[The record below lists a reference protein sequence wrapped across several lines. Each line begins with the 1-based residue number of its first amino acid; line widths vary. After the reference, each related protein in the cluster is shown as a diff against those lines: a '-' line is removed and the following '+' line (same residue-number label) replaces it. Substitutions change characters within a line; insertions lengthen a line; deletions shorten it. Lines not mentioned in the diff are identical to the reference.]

1 MGRSWFYDSR
11 IVNLNFQLDDLR
23 VFCLAAR
30 KASFA
35 ATATE
40 LGTSPAYVSKRIAI
54 LEKSLGVQLFHRAAR
69 RVTVTDDGERVY
81 TSAQQIFQGVEHMSE
96 TVAGG
101 RLDPRGALRVTT
113 SFRLGRMHIAPAL
126 SLFAKRYPAL
136 DITLDTVDR
145 RVDLIN
151 ENIDL
156 DIRVG
161 EVDEPH
167 LVAHHIAASTRVL
180 CAAPSYLARR
190 GTPTTVAELSHHD
203 CLVLR
208 DRNQAFGVWRLT
220 GPGGSVEKIKVTGRL
235 ASNNSEI
242 VRGWGN
248 DGHGI
253 LLQTSWDLHDDLVA
267 GRLVPIVPTHVQPA
281 DIWAAT
287 TVRLSHSAKVR
298 MCVQFLQEQLG
309 GDGPFALRGMD
320 GEPWRTSRR
329 SRLESLPPS
338 PRSLTPL

>member
-1 MGRSWFYDSR
+1 MK
-11 IVNLNFQLDDLR
+11 LNFQLDDLQ
-23 VFCLAAR
+23 VFCIAAR

-35 ATATE
+35 AAATE
-40 LGTSPAYVSKRIAI
+40 LGMSPAFVSKRIAI
-54 LEKSLGVQLFHRAAR
+54 LEKALGVTLFHRAAR
-69 RVTVTDDGERVY
+69 RVTVTEDGERVFA
-81 TSAQQIFQGVEHMSE
+81 SAQQIFEGVDHMGE

-113 SFRLGRMHIAPAL
+113 SFRLGRMHIGPVL
-126 SLFAKRYPAL
+126 SLLAQQYPAL
-136 DITLDTVDR
+136 DITLDAVDR

-156 DIRVG
+156 DVRIA

-167 LVAHHIAASTRVL
+167 LVAHRIADSTRVL
-180 CAAPSYLARR
+180 CAAPGYLERR
-190 GTPTTVAELSHHD
+190 GAPTRIAELSQHE

-220 GPGGSVEKIKVTGRL
+220 GPHGPEKVKVTGRL
-235 ASNNSEI
+235 SSNNAEI

-253 LLQTSWDLHDDLVA
+253 LLQARWDVSEDLRA
-267 GRLVPIVPTHVQPA
+267 GRLLPVLPDCTQPA
-281 DIWAAT
+281 DIWAAS

-298 MCVQFLQEQLG
+298 VCVRFLQEQLAS
-309 GDGPFALRGMD
+309 GPFALQH
-320 GEPWRTSRR
+320 
-329 SRLESLPPS
+329 
-338 PRSLTPL
+338 

>member
-1 MGRSWFYDSR
+1 M
-11 IVNLNFQLDDLR
+11 NLQFQLDDLR

-35 ATATE
+35 ATAME

-54 LEKSLGVQLFHRAAR
+54 LEKSLGVTLFHRSAR

-81 TSAQQIFQGVEHMSE
+81 QSAQAIFEGVERMGE

-101 RLDPRGALRVTT
+101 ALDPRGALRVTT
-113 SFRLGRMHIAPAL
+113 SFRLGRKHIAPVL
-126 SLFAKRYPAL
+126 SELARRHPAL
-136 DITLDTVDR
+136 DITLDVVDR
-145 RVDLIN
+145 RVDLIS

-156 DIRVG
+156 DVRIA

-167 LVAHHIAASTRVL
+167 LVAHRIAKSSRIL
-180 CAAPSYLARR
+180 CAAPAYLARR
-190 GTPTTVAELSHHD
+190 GTPQSLGELAQHD

-208 DRNQAFGVWRLT
+208 DRHAAFGVWRLA
-220 GPGGSVEKIKVTGRL
+220 GPNGAPEKIKVTGRL

-242 VRGWGN
+242 VRAWAN
-248 DGHGI
+248 DGQGI
-253 LLQTSWDLHDDLVA
+253 VFSARWDVAADLA
-267 GRLVPIVPTHVQPA
+267 SGRLVHVLPGWHESA

-298 MCVQFLQEQLG
+298 VCVGFLREQLAS
-309 GDGPFALRGMD
+309 GPFALQA
-320 GEPWRTSRR
+320 
-329 SRLESLPPS
+329 
-338 PRSLTPL
+338 

>member
-1 MGRSWFYDSR
+1 M
-11 IVNLNFQLDDLR
+11 NLKFQLDDLR

-54 LEKSLGVQLFHRAAR
+54 LEKALGVTLFHRAAR
-69 RVTVTDDGERVY
+69 RVTVTEDGERVY
-81 TSAQQIFQGVEHMSE
+81 ASAQQIFQDVDHMGE

-101 RLDPRGALRVTT
+101 KLDPRGLLRVTT
-113 SFRLGRMHIAPAL
+113 SARLGRMHIGPAL
-126 SLFAKRYPAL
+126 SLLARRYPAL
-136 DITLDTVDR
+136 DITLDAVDR
-145 RVDLIN
+145 RVDLVG

-156 DIRVG
+156 DVRVG

-167 LVAHHIAASTRVL
+167 LVAHKIATSVRLL
-180 CAAPSYLARR
+180 CAAPTYVARR
-190 GTPTTVAELSHHD
+190 GAPEKVAELSQHD

-220 GPGGSVEKIKVTGRL
+220 GPTGTEKVKVTGRL
-235 ASNNSEI
+235 SSNNSEI

-253 LLQTSWDLHDDLVA
+253 LLQAQWDLHDDISA
-267 GRLVPIVPTHVQPA
+267 GRLVPVLPQWWQPA
-281 DIWAAT
+281 DIWAASS
-287 TVRLSHSAKVR
+287 VRLSHSAKVR
-298 MCVQFLQEQLG
+298 VCVQFLQEQLNG
-309 GDGPFALRGMD
+309 KGPFALKRELSGTA
-320 GEPWRTSRR
+320 GFGA
-329 SRLESLPPS
+329 
-338 PRSLTPL
+338 

>member
-1 MGRSWFYDSR
+1 
-11 IVNLNFQLDDLR
+11 VNLNFQLDDLR

-54 LEKSLGVQLFHRAAR
+54 LEKALGVTLFHRAAR

-81 TSAQQIFQGVEHMSE
+81 ASAQHIFQGVDHMGE

-101 RLDPRGALRVTT
+101 RLDPRGILRVTT
-113 SFRLGRMHIAPAL
+113 AFRLGRTHIGPAL
-126 SLFAKRYPAL
+126 SLLARRYPAL
-136 DITLDTVDR
+136 DITLDVVDR
-145 RVDLIN
+145 RVDLIS

-156 DIRVG
+156 DVRVG

-167 LVAHHIAASTRVL
+167 LVAHRIAASTRLL
-180 CAAPSYLARR
+180 CAAPAYLERR
-190 GTPTTVAELSHHD
+190 GVPATVAELSQHE

-220 GPGGSVEKIKVTGRL
+220 GPGGTVEKIKVTGRL
-235 ASNNSEI
+235 SSNNAEI

-253 LLQTSWDLHDDLVA
+253 LLQADWDLHDDLLA
-267 GRLVPIVPTHVQPA
+267 GRLTPILADYCQPA
-281 DIWAAT
+281 DIWAAS

-298 MCVQFLQEQLG
+298 VCVRFLQEQLG
-309 GDGPFALRGMD
+309 SDGPFALKRGI
-320 GEPWRTSRR
+320 
-329 SRLESLPPS
+329 PP
-338 PRSLTPL
+338 